1 MKSQTIRQR
10 NIPADI
16 SVSRRVQLKPT
27 ITLVLMLMLGMIF
40 VAAKPYLFLSGIM
53 MSMLGLFCLF
63 VMPDG
68 VLCEFTREYLILY
81 NRKHSD
87 CMLVYWEDIVSWH
100 YEKHHNNDLL
110 IVTLVDG
117 STEIQEVYSKRIQK
131 YMRNYVPDKE
141 DRSRT
146 RRLL

>member
-1 MKSQTIRQR
+1 
-10 NIPADI
+10 
-16 SVSRRVQLKPT
+16 
-27 ITLVLMLMLGMIF
+27 MLMLGMVF

-81 NRKHSD
+81 NRRHSD
-87 CMLVYWEDIVSWH
+87 CMLVYWEDIVSWY
-100 YEKHHNNDLL
+100 YEKHHSSDLL
-110 IVTLVDG
+110 IITLVDG